1 MDELFQ
7 RLDRAEKQIALVKN
21 KVARR
26 DLLKMHDH
34 CLKIRQKMSRESVE
48 CRRLHRTTG
57 SYTRL
62 EQELEE
68 SLDSLEK
75 YIVWAGLIGD

>member
-1 MDELFQ
+1 MDYDT
-7 RLDRAEKQIALVKN
+7 RLDQIRSQITKKPLAI
-21 KVARR
+21 RR